1 MPNKENIPSGTR
13 SKNPSGNAG
22 AYLIALAGLGV
33 VLYGVFFLIWN
44 FTGFIEFGLTAELVG
59 GTPEQIQAFSP
70 RLFHYISHLHI
81 NFSAVV
87 IALGLAMIALAWFG
101 IRRGERWAL
110 WAAVVPPVIALVI
123 GLPVHYGYGLA
134 TAGHLGPVYLI
145 LLVLV
150 IGTVLSYRALR
161 R

>member
-1 MPNKENIPSGTR
+1 MPKRSTVPSGKG
-13 SKNPSGNAG
+13 SKNPSRDAG

-33 VLYGVFFLIWN
+33 VLYGVFFLIRN
-44 FTGFIEFGLTAELVG
+44 FTAFIELGLTAELVG
-59 GTPEQIQAFSP
+59 ATPDQIQTFSP

-87 IALGLAMIALAWFG
+87 IALGLSMIALAWFG
-101 IRRGERWAL
+101 IRRGERWTL
-110 WAAVVPPVIALVI
+110 WSAVIPPLIALVI

-134 TAGHLGPVYLI
+134 AAGHLGPVYLI

-150 IGTVLSYRALR
+150 IGTVLSYRALKK
-161 R
+161 